1 MMGWYQ
7 GDWGFAGMLGMGM
20 MVLVW
25 GALIGL
31 AVWAIARFTR
41 TEPSHSPS
49 LESARAI
56 LDRRFASGEI
66 DAEEYARTR
75 RTLATSDAQDLT
87 PSKT

>member
-7 GDWGFAGMLGMGM
+7 GDWNFAGMLGMGT
-20 MVLVW
+20 MVLLW
-25 GALIGL
+25 GALMWF

-41 TEPSHSPS
+41 TEPSPSQS

-66 DAEEYARTR
+66 DAEDYARTR
-75 RTLATSDAQDLT
+75 RTLEASDTHSLT
-87 PSKT
+87 PSSR

>member
-20 MVLVW
+20 MVLLWGSLVW
-25 GALIGL
+25 L

-41 TEPSHSPS
+41 TEPSQSPS

-75 RTLATSDAQDLT
+75 RALESPDAHGLT
-87 PSKT
+87 RSST

>member
-20 MVLVW
+20 MVLL
-25 GALIGL
+25 ALIWL

-41 TEPSHSPS
+41 TEPSHAGS
-49 LESARAI
+49 LESARVI

-66 DAEEYARTR
+66 DAEEYVRTR
-75 RTLATSDAQDLT
+75 RTLEAPDPHGLT
-87 PSKT
+87 PSSP